1 MKLFTFSLFLFITLL
16 SLVYGQQDEDA
27 IVEETDVDI
36 NSIYKDTSIL
46 TLTDLTFDE
55 IINNHHLV
63 LVQYYAPWCG
73 YCKALAPEFKEAA
86 DTLINKEGISVAK
99 INCMDHEDVCVEH
112 GVQSYPTLV
121 VFKNGSPTTYKGPRT
136 ASSIVSFMK
145 RQNLPKVTL
154 LTSLEDDTFQDFIQ
168 SDDLVI
174 VGYGSIQEKEK
185 ENKQDDDDDDIIK
198 EEEEHDDDKEQTNYV
213 FFYNA
218 AKELYTNYRFGF
230 MEMKG
235 KNGFMIYKKNNS
247 NNDNG
252 QVEKIYE
259 ERFDKILSTEDFIQ
273 LIQQQALPLVGEIGP
288 DNFIEYEE
296 AALPIGYLFIDSKD
310 SLDALLPDYRAV
322 AQHYKGKI
330 SFVYIDALLYPEQAG
345 YLGLT
350 TEEEEEENNNN
361 KPLWPAFVIQDQIKG
376 RFVLPQG
383 SALTTSSLEQYID
396 AYLQDELTPYF
407 DSDPIPEKN
416 DGPVKVIVGSQY
428 NELIT
433 QADQDVLIEF
443 YAPWCG
449 HCKALAPIWTRLGEL
464 VQEQHY
470 PSLMIAKM
478 DATTN
483 EIPLNDPAHVDVD
496 GYPMIAF
503 IEAKTH
509 RIAVYDGNQTLVDL
523 VEFIH
528 EQKAI
533 QSLFGQKQQHFL
545 QLSDEDLIKSYTPPL
560 EEHDDDDQEDDN
572 DGEEKEKDHVVQEEE
587 VPIDTFD
594 SDDVLGDI
602 LKKEKDDQRIINH
615 HDEL

>member
-1 MKLFTFSLFLFITLL
+1 ME
-16 SLVYGQQDEDA
+16 Y
-27 IVEETDVDI
+27 
-36 NSIYKDTSIL
+36 
-46 TLTDLTFDE
+46 
-55 IINNHHLV
+55 
-63 LVQYYAPWCG
+63 
-73 YCKALAPEFKEAA
+73 
-86 DTLINKEGISVAK
+86 
-99 INCMDHEDVCVEH
+99 EDVCVEH
-112 GVQSYPTLV
+112 GVQSYPTLT

-145 RQNLPKVTL
+145 RQNLPKVTF
-154 LTSLEDDTFQDFIQ
+154 LTSLEDDTFQDFKQ
-168 SDDLVI
+168 SDDLVV
-174 VGYGSIQEKEK
+174 VGYGSIQENEKEK
-185 ENKQDDDDDDIIK
+185 KQEDDDDIIK
-198 EEEEHDDDKEQTNYV
+198 EEEEHDDDKEQTDYV

-235 KNGFMIYKKNNS
+235 KNGFMIYKRNANNKDS
-247 NNDNG
+247 E
-252 QVEKIYE
+252 QMEKIYE
-259 ERFDKILSTEDFIQ
+259 DSFDKILSPEDFIQ

-296 AALPIGYLFIDSKD
+296 AALPIGYLFIESKD
-310 SLDALLPDYRAV
+310 SLDTLLPDYTTV

-350 TEEEEEENNNN
+350 TEDEEEEKEEKGNTEENYNK

-383 SALTTSSLEQYID
+383 SAITTSSLEQHID
-396 AYLQDELTPYF
+396 AYLQDKLMPYF

-483 EIPLNDPAHVDVD
+483 EIPLNDPAHIDIE
-496 GYPMIAF
+496 GYPMIVF

-523 VEFIH
+523 VEFIY
-528 EQKAI
+528 EQKSI
-533 QSLFGQKQQHFL
+533 QSLFGQKQQHVL

-560 EEHDDDDQEDDN
+560 EEEHDDDDDQHNDQDDAYY
-572 DGEEKEKDHVVQEEE
+572 EEKEKEKGKEKEHVVVEEDA
-587 VPIDTFD
+587 PFDTFD
-594 SDDVLGDI
+594 SDDVLEDI